1 MTGSTRGLGRGL
13 DALLGS
19 TSSEPQEGLQEIP
32 LNQLRPS
39 PYQPRQHFDP
49 AGLEELAAS
58 IAAQGVIQPLTVRP
72 MDDGSYEIV
81 AGERRFRACQMAG
94 LCTAPCLVR
103 KMSDTEAMA
112 VALVENLQREDL
124 SPMEEARALEAL
136 RATLNLTQEDLA
148 DQVGKSRPAVAN
160 ALRLLKLPASV
171 QDMVEDGRLS
181 AGHARA
187 LLPLETEE
195 LIHAAAQEVVRRGLT
210 VRQTEALVKRF
221 PPTPPQPKT
230 LPADMAAWH
239 QRMAERIPCPIQVRG
254 DEKRGQV
261 VFSYRNPRE
270 RALLLA
276 LMGGLEMPQ

>member
-1 MTGSTRGLGRGL
+1 MTGTIRGLGRGL
-13 DALLGS
+13 DALLGD
-19 TSSEPQEGLQEIP
+19 TTNTPQEGLMEIP

-39 PYQPRQHFDP
+39 PYQPRHHFDP
-49 AGLEELAAS
+49 EGLKELAAS

-72 MDDGSYEIV
+72 MEDGAYEIV

-94 LCTAPCLVR
+94 LYTAPCLVR
-103 KMSDTEAMA
+103 RMNDTEAMA
-112 VALVENLQREDL
+112 VSLVENLQREDL
-124 SPMEEARALEAL
+124 SPMEEARALETL
-136 RATLNLTQEDLA
+136 RVTLGLTQEELA

-160 ALRLLKLPASV
+160 ALRLLKLPASI
-171 QDMVEDGRLS
+171 QHMVEDGQLS

-187 LLPLETEE
+187 LLPLETEN
-195 LIHAAAQEVVRRGLT
+195 LMSTAAQEVIRRGLT

-221 PPTPPQPKT
+221 PPTPPQTKP
-230 LPADMAAWH
+230 LPADMKAWH

-261 VFSYRNPRE
+261 VFSYRNPQE

-276 LMGGLEMPQ
+276 LMEGLEIPQ